1 MTDTI
6 LKIVG
11 ILGDSFVI
19 RAARFVSRTTRCL
32 AASLVLALCLGCD
45 RSGDDRTSVEEAR
58 IIVTD
63 DTGYR
68 VELQE
73 APTRVVSIAPNV
85 TEIMFAIGADEKLVG
100 VTDIC
105 DFPPEAKE
113 KSEIGN
119 FVNPDLEKIVA
130 REPDLVIGSGTFHPV
145 LGRLRDLGVRV
156 LSFNPTTIEELLVM
170 VEKMGAVME
179 REAEA
184 RELTMSLTTEIETV
198 RSGLP
203 TADRVKVFVE
213 IWHDP
218 LMTAGAGSFVN
229 DLVETAGGDNIAASV
244 GNHYL
249 EISQEHVLDADP
261 DVILAA
267 YMEKDLSARE
277 MILNRETWRTVS
289 AVVSGRVY
297 DDIDPDLLLR
307 PSVRA
312 VHTVK
317 ELAERF
323 YPELFG
329 GQLK

>member
-1 MTDTI
+1 MTDAI
-6 LKIVG
+6 LKVVG
-11 ILGDSFVI
+11 ILGDFFVI
-19 RAARFVSRTTRCL
+19 RAARFVSGTTPCLVASLIL
-32 AASLVLALCLGCD
+32 AACLGCD
-45 RSGDDRTSVEEAR
+45 RSTDDNDVGETAPIS
-58 IIVTD
+58 VTD

-68 VELQE
+68 IELQE

-85 TEIMFAIGADEKLVG
+85 TETMFAIGADEKLVG

-105 DFPPEAKE
+105 NFPPQATK
-113 KSEIGN
+113 KPKIGN

-130 REPDLVIGSGTFHPV
+130 REPDLVIGSGTLHPV
-145 LGRLRDLGVRV
+145 LGRLRDLGVPV

-170 VEKMGAVME
+170 IEKMGTVME
-179 REAEA
+179 RETAA
-184 RELTMSLTTEIETV
+184 RKLTTSLRAEIEMV

-203 TADRVKVFVE
+203 SAERVKVFVE

-218 LMTAGAGSFVN
+218 LITAGAGSFVN
-229 DLVETAGGDNIAASV
+229 DLVATAGGDNIAASV
-244 GNHYL
+244 GTHYF

-261 DVILAA
+261 EIILAA
-267 YMEKDLSARE
+267 YMEKDVSARE

-289 AVVSGRVY
+289 ALTSGRVY

-323 YPELFG
+323 YPERLG
-329 GQLK
+329 EQSK